1 MGHHRCTP
9 TQESEFLQKNS
20 PILGYFRIIFSKCL
34 STASRF
40 LCFFLLVFSMF
51 YFRTC
56 IVILYRWREFSTDS
70 VVLSSPGAI
79 VPTCHTQYRV
89 IRTFLSTRLDY
100 VGWIPT
106 SLTIGKTCLF
116 MPAKEHIH
124 ARQGDE
130 LAIPN
135 CNTWSETMSLVAI
148 PVQGSA
154 DE

>member
-1 MGHHRCTP
+1 MHSDAGVRVP
-9 TQESEFLQKNS
+9 SEEFT
-20 PILGYFRIIFSKCL
+20 YFRILQNHIFEMPFNGL
-34 STASRF
+34 SIS
-40 LCFFLLVFSMF
+40 LFFFFVFSMF